1 MQSNEHNPIAVG
13 ISKIAKIWDNT
24 RKKNPQARLFQF
36 LCHQEDF
43 ILINGFIQIEASAHG
58 KSPDSFLLFSI
69 PFENENQFLYDL
81 LKEWI
86 TAFDNDLKKYPQWKW
101 EDFEEL
107 KNQFHTLSHKNSNE
121 LKNLFI
127 RLLISFK
134 KFESKKDNLILL
146 GLVPKK
152 VSDYDDFNLFI
163 KSLMTPILQDYGI
176 LLIDFKGKEK
186 HTKTVENLQSR
197 AVTMDIPDQNMTR
210 SYKELATQGNP
221 NDPQVKF
228 RKYLFEL
235 GESAAKKDKEQIHY
249 WGKQMLSLTKST
261 ADHSFWASAHLIYAG
276 FLFQFKEEP
285 HILRLLDKGILIA
298 EKEYP
303 NQPILAGTLIQ
314 LYSYKASY
322 YSMIGNTEKAVDNF
336 VKQAQIA
343 EKAQLIEQMILAHIY
358 ALLLLKNDRSA
369 VYQKIIQNSFEKGYP
384 LSDELLKGI
393 NFAFITEKYLAL
405 NSANITPSEKNQI
418 EERMQSIYGQEWRE
432 YAKKITSSTQPIYE
446 NT

>member
-1 MQSNEHNPIAVG
+1 M
-13 ISKIAKIWDNT
+13 
-24 RKKNPQARLFQF
+24 
-36 LCHQEDF
+36 
-43 ILINGFIQIEASAHG
+43 
-58 KSPDSFLLFSI
+58 FSI

-235 GESAAKKDKEQIHY
+235 GESAAKK
-249 WGKQMLSLTKST
+249 TKNKYIT
-261 ADHSFWASAHLIYAG
+261 G
-276 FLFQFKEEP
+276 ENKCFL
-285 HILRLLDKGILIA
+285 
-298 EKEYP
+298 
-303 NQPILAGTLIQ
+303 
-314 LYSYKASY
+314 
-322 YSMIGNTEKAVDNF
+322 
-336 VKQAQIA
+336 
-343 EKAQLIEQMILAHIY
+343 
-358 ALLLLKNDRSA
+358 
-369 VYQKIIQNSFEKGYP
+369 
-384 LSDELLKGI
+384 
-393 NFAFITEKYLAL
+393 
-405 NSANITPSEKNQI
+405 
-418 EERMQSIYGQEWRE
+418 
-432 YAKKITSSTQPIYE
+432 
-446 NT
+446 